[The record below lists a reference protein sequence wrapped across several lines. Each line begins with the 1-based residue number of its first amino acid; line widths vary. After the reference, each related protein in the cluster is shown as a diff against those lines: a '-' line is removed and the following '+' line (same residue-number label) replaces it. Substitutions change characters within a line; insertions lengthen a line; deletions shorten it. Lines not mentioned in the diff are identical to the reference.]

1 MNCQWFMILILSI
14 IQINNFPHNPG
25 RNLSALRFII
35 FYAMMIRL
43 LTFMK
48 EQFVVTHRYTILQVQ
63 KLDRSLIDKY
73 LSMLGFLRI
82 EERANFCFFCGHK
95 ILTEGVFVTQVFSN
109 AGISFNLFYTN

>member
-1 MNCQWFMILILSI
+1 MNCQWFMIFILSI

-35 FYAMMIRL
+35 FYVMMIRL
-43 LTFMK
+43 LKFMK
-48 EQFVVTHRYTILQVQ
+48 EQFVVTHRYTILQVL

-73 LSMLGFLRI
+73 LSMLGFMKI
-82 EERANFCFFCGHK
+82 KGQEKFIFCGHK
-95 ILTEGVFVTQVFSN
+95 IFTEGVFVTQLFSN